1 MRESLKNKKY
11 RIAEVVSKLRAE
23 YPNSKCSL
31 NFETPF
37 QLLVATIL
45 SAQCTDERVN
55 KVTSKIFP
63 KYPDSKAFSKLT
75 SKQIGKLVYST
86 GFYNNKAKNIK
97 MMSDF
102 VYKNYDGEIPPD
114 INSLVE
120 LPGVGRKTANVV
132 LGTVFGKAALVVDTH
147 VTRISNLLGFVKSVN
162 AVIIERE
169 LSKIVD
175 ENSWSIF
182 AHLMIDHGRKVC
194 IANRPQ
200 CSSCVLSDLC
210 PSSL

>member
-11 RIAEVVSKLRAE
+11 RIAEVVSKLRVE
-23 YPNSKCSL
+23 YPDSKCSL

-120 LPGVGRKTANVV
+120 
-132 LGTVFGKAALVVDTH
+132 
-147 VTRISNLLGFVKSVN
+147 
-162 AVIIERE
+162 
-169 LSKIVD
+169 
-175 ENSWSIF
+175 
-182 AHLMIDHGRKVC
+182 
-194 IANRPQ
+194 
-200 CSSCVLSDLC
+200 
-210 PSSL
+210 

>member
-11 RIAEVVSKLRAE
+11 RIAEVVSKLRVE
-23 YPNSKCSL
+23 YPDSKCSL

-86 GFYNNKAKNIK
+86 GFYNNKANNIK

-147 VTRISNLLGFVKSVN
+147 VTRISNLLGFVKSKN